1 MVKKLSRRSVTVTI
15 DKLTKIVTDKGFT
28 LVARVDH
35 GAAPDKS
42 GLDLL
47 PTELLSFGNPKVGTN
62 LIQSQRSIGLD
73 VPLKVLAWE
82 EKDGSVWTAYTN
94 PTYLLDRHGVADAEP
109 IIKKVT
115 GALAGF
121 TQAATN

>member
-1 MVKKLSRRSVTVTI
+1 MVKKLSRHSVTVTI

-28 LVARVDH
+28 IVARVDH
-35 GAAPDKS
+35 GAAADKS

-47 PTELLSFGNPKVGTN
+47 PTQLLIFGNPQVDTK

-73 VPLKVLAWE
+73 LPLKVLAWE
-82 EKDGSVWTAYTN
+82 EKNGSVRVACTD
-94 PTYLLDRHGVADAEP
+94 PTYLLARHGVADAEP
-109 IIKKVT
+109 IRKKVT

-121 TQAATN
+121 TEAATN

>member
-1 MVKKLSRRSVTVTI
+1 MVKKLSRHSVTVTI

-35 GAAPDKS
+35 GVAPDKS

-47 PTELLSFGNPKVGTN
+47 PTELLIFGNPKVGTKP
-62 LIQSQRSIGLD
+62 IQSQRSIGLD
-73 VPLKVLAWE
+73 LPLKVLAWE
-82 EKDGSVWTAYTN
+82 EKDGSVWVAYTD
-94 PTYLLDRHGVADAEP
+94 PTYLLARHGVADAEP
-109 IIKKVT
+109 IRKKVT

>member
-1 MVKKLSRRSVTVTI
+1 MVKKLSRHSVTVTI

-35 GAAPDKS
+35 GVAPDKS

-47 PTELLSFGNPKVGTN
+47 PTELLIFGNPKVGTK

-73 VPLKVLAWE
+73 LPLKVLAWE
-82 EKDGSVWTAYTN
+82 EKDGSVWVAYTD
-94 PTYLLDRHGVADAEP
+94 PTYLLARHGVADAEP
-109 IIKKVT
+109 NRKKVT

>member
-1 MVKKLSRRSVTVTI
+1 MVKKLSRHSVTVTI

-35 GAAPDKS
+35 GVAPDKS

-47 PTELLSFGNPKVGTN
+47 PTELLIFGNPKVGTK

-73 VPLKVLAWE
+73 LPLKVLAWE
-82 EKDGSVWTAYTN
+82 EKDGSVWVAYTD
-94 PTYLLDRHGVADAEP
+94 PTYLLARHGVADAEP
-109 IIKKVT
+109 IRKKVA